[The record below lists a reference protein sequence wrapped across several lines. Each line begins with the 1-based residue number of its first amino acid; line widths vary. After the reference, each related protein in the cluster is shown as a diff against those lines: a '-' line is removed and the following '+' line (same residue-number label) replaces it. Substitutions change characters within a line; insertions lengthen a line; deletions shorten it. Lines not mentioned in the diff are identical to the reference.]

1 MSEIIAAIDEAAAN
15 DLFDAA
21 VADLPA
27 RSASGTSSLG
37 PFAVSYAAS
46 GTLSNGNVDL
56 IAPGTVRITDLRL
69 DWNVSASFQLDL
81 GDFLPEIH
89 IPQVCI
95 DIPCVGRV
103 CTPRIDIVWPTVTVP
118 VAFGDFLTA
127 TVDLGLVVGLTAGVW
142 KAEAVVQGV
151 PSLTTGIATVA
162 MVTAIGAAVALAV
175 AWVPLIGPFLAL
187 LVAAVTAVFG
197 VAALTGLLGPILT
210 PFIAGTRIPVYTR
223 PQVLQIVP
231 DQGPNDPAVSIS
243 LDSVAVE
250 IQHNSPEDELVLL
263 ADISA

>member
-15 DLFDAA
+15 ELFDTA
-21 VADLPA
+21 VAGLPTQ
-27 RSASGTSSLG
+27 TSSGSSTLG
-37 PFAVSYAAS
+37 PFTVAYTAS
-46 GTLSNGNVDL
+46 GTLSNGDVDL

-69 DWNVSASFQLDL
+69 DWTVNASFQLDL
-81 GDFLPEIH
+81 GDFLPDIH
-89 IPQVCI
+89 IPQVCF

-118 VAFGDFLTA
+118 ITLGDFLKA
-127 TVDLGLVVGLTAGVW
+127 SVDLGLVVALSGGVW
-142 KAEAVVQGV
+142 EAEAVVQGV

-187 LVAAVTAVFG
+187 LVAAVTAVVG

-210 PFIAGTRIPVYTR
+210 PFVAGTRIPIYTQ
-223 PQVLQIVP
+223 PQLLQILPV
-231 DQGPNDPAVSIS
+231 QGPHDPAVSIT
-243 LDSVAVE
+243 LDAVAIEV
-250 IQHNSPEDELVLL
+250 QHNSPEDELVLL